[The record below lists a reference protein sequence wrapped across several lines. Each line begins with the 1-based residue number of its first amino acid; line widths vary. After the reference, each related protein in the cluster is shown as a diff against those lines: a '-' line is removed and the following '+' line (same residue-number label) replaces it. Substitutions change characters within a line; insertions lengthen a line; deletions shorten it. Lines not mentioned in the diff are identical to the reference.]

1 MQIDVIALIA
11 VFLVLLIV
19 IFLIPTL
26 LQVKAT
32 AQRMDELIRESQRDL
47 IPMLRDLR
55 EASERLNRTTA
66 KAEEGV
72 EKASGLMDSVGEVGE
87 TIGRFNEFLNYGV
100 GRTTGNAL
108 GLWLGIRAA
117 SKVLLRQL
125 KQQTGGD

>member
-1 MQIDVIALIA
+1 MQIDFIVLLIA
-11 VFLVLLIV
+11 FLVLLVV

-32 AQRMDELIRESQRDL
+32 SQRMDEFIRDAQRDL
-47 IPMLRDLR
+47 IPMLKELR

-72 EKASGLMDSVGEVGE
+72 DRASGLMESLGEVGE
-87 TIGRFNEFLNYGV
+87 TIGQVNDFLQHGV
-100 GRTTGNAL
+100 GRSTGNAL

-117 SKVLLRQL
+117 SKVFLKQL
-125 KQQTGGD
+125 KQQKGGE